1 MRKGLPV
8 IAAALAAAVFLM
20 SCAPSGDSDGL
31 AERQETAQETE
42 KEAARETEKENRQ
55 GTAAEAEREDLQET
69 AWETE
74 KGNRQ
79 ETAQDADEDRQES
92 AAGTAE
98 ELHETAQESER
109 EASGAAEQEKSTTP
123 RAKNAAR
130 LLADMGVG
138 WNLGNTFD
146 AHGAPDPAADET
158 YWGNPATTKEMIDA
172 VRLQGFRTLRLP
184 VTWSEHVG
192 GAPDHAIDR
201 DWLERVAEVVDY
213 AYGEGMYV
221 ILDTHHEP
229 DYWLKPQKDGLEKT
243 EEELCAVWRQLAE
256 RFADHGERLL
266 FEGMNEPRVKGSPEE
281 WSGGTQEGREA
292 VNRLNAAFVRTVRAC
307 GGNNASRC
315 LILCPY
321 GNSVTA
327 QTLGE
332 LEIPADDENIAVA
345 VHMYTPYF
353 FAFDP
358 GQDSVSEWTPALK
371 GELSANMKLLD
382 RYLIDRGV
390 PVIITEFGAV
400 RKTCRDADG
409 TEREN
414 TDQVLAWLADYM
426 EMAGQRGIPCI
437 WWDNGIYDADGE
449 KFGIFDRRSLTWY
462 APKIADALVENA
474 AKLTAD

>member
-1 MRKGLPV
+1 MRKGLTV
-8 IAAALAAAVFLM
+8 IAAALTAAILWT
-20 SCAPSGDSDGL
+20 SCTPSGGADGM
-31 AERQETAQETE
+31 
-42 KEAARETEKENRQ
+42 
-55 GTAAEAEREDLQET
+55 
-69 AWETE
+69 
-74 KGNRQ
+74 
-79 ETAQDADEDRQES
+79 
-92 AAGTAE
+92 AAGTERTEKTPE
-98 ELHETAQESER
+98 EEGFPETEDQEVQAGDEMRNR
-109 EASGAAEQEKSTTP
+109 ENT
-123 RAKNAAR
+123 AR

-158 YWGNPATTKEMIDA
+158 YWGNPETTKEMIDA

-192 GAPDHAIDR
+192 GAPDYEIDR
-201 DWLERVAEVVDY
+201 DWLERVAQVVDY

-229 DYWLKPQKDGLEKT
+229 DYWLKPQEDGLEQV
-243 EEELCAVWRQLAE
+243 EEELCAVWKQIAG
-256 RFADHGERLL
+256 RFADYGEKLL

-281 WSGGTQEGREA
+281 WSGGTKEGREA
-292 VNRLNAAFVRTVRAC
+292 VNRLNAAFVRTVRSC

-400 RKTCRDADG
+400 RKSYRDADG
-409 TEREN
+409 TAREN
-414 TDQVLAWLADYM
+414 TDQVLAWLVDYM
-426 EMAGQRGIPCI
+426 EMAGQRGIPCV

-462 APKIADALVENA
+462 APEIADALAENA
-474 AKLTAD
+474 AKLTAARTEER